1 MYDFPIEKINLE
13 NELLVSEVKQFLS
26 EFNLGYEKDIDY
38 TIVMRKDRKIIA
50 TCSKAKNVLKCFAI
64 DSEYRGEGI
73 TAKLITALID
83 RIFEEGIYH
92 SFIFTKIENTK
103 IFSSLNFK
111 LLYTADKTALLEH
124 GMYDV
129 NSYIKKLIQK
139 NNINVESKKGAL
151 VMNCNPFTNGHL
163 YLIEEAA
170 KKHDEVL
177 VFIVE
182 EDKSL
187 FSFKHRLELVK
198 QGVSHLKNVKVVPG
212 GEYIISQA
220 TFPSYFLR
228 KEDDKLKEYT
238 KIDAGIFGKYL
249 CKGLNIT
256 TRYVGEE
263 PYCNVTRE
271 YNETLKE
278 ELSKL
283 NVKVEVIKR
292 LKYDDVPISASKV
305 RDLIKQQKLECVKEI
320 VPIVTWE
327 FLNSNI
333 GKEIMEKIKLSNS
346 PH

>member
-1 MYDFPIEKINLE
+1 MYDFPIEKINLD
-13 NELLVSEVKQFLS
+13 NKLIVSEVKEFLS
-26 EFNLGYEKDIDY
+26 GFNLGYEKDIDY
-38 TIVMRKDRKIIA
+38 TIVMRKDEKIIA

-111 LLYTADKTALLEH
+111 LLYSADRTALLEH
-124 GMYDV
+124 GMYDI
-129 NSYIKKLIQK
+129 NTYIKKLIRK
-139 NNINVESKKGAL
+139 NNIDLKNKRGAL

-187 FSFKHRLELVK
+187 FPFKDRLELVK
-198 QGVSHLKNVKVVPG
+198 QGVSHLNNVKVMPG

-249 CKGLNIT
+249 CKDLNII

-263 PYCNVTRE
+263 PYCNVTRK
-271 YNETLKE
+271 YNEILKE
-278 ELSKL
+278 ELSKF
-283 NVKVEVIKR
+283 NVELEVVKR
-292 LKYDDVPISASKV
+292 LEYDHVPISASKV
-305 RDLIKQQKLECVKEI
+305 RELIKQDRLGCVKEF
-320 VPIVTWE
+320 VPQVTWQ
-327 FLNSNI
+327 FLNSNT
-333 GKEIMEKIKLSNS
+333 GKEIMEKIKLSDS